1 MQGSRFLTY
10 LVVILSVPASACICN
25 VPRTP
30 SEWYA
35 VHHGQPTFIGVA
47 ISVASVSDVVRMG
60 GGKPLVD
67 STGKPVAATI
77 QRVTFRVEK
86 SFEGVKTHEIEVYGF
101 GTTCDYHF
109 VAGQKYLVY
118 GWLGEDG
125 KIRTALCTRTALFK
139 EATEDINFLR
149 AVKSRRSLR

>member
-1 MQGSRFLTY
+1 MRGSRFFAY
-10 LVVILSVPASACICN
+10 LFLLLSVSASACICA

-47 ISVASVSDVVRMG
+47 ISVVSVSDVVRMG
-60 GGKPLVD
+60 GGKPIVD
-67 STGKPVAATI
+67 SSGKPIAATV
-77 QRVTFRVEK
+77 QRVTFRVEE
-86 SFEGVKTHEIEVYGF
+86 SLEGVKTQDIEVYGF

-109 VAGQKYLVY
+109 NAGQKYLVY
-118 GWLGEDG
+118 GWLGEGG
-125 KIRTALCTRTALFK
+125 KIRTSMCTRTALFS

-149 AVKSRRSLR
+149 SMKSRRSLR